1 MFVVTAFYR
10 FVTIESTVELRSQWL
25 ERCEQLG
32 LCGTILL
39 APEGINGTVGGSR
52 EAIDGLYD
60 IFESDPRF
68 RGIEYKESFSEKWPF
83 GRFKIRLKKEII
95 TMRRPEA
102 NPNVVVGKYV
112 EAKDW
117 NAVISDPEVVLVD
130 TRNDYEV
137 VVGTFKGA
145 IDPQTESFGEFPA
158 WVDANLSPDS
168 HPKVAMFCTGGIR
181 CEKATAYLLQ
191 KGFKEVY
198 HLKGGILKYLE
209 EVPQDQSLYEG
220 ECFVFDEREAVGHGL
235 EPRRAG
241 LDERVVPNEV
251 KRLQKRGDRK

>member
-60 IFESDPRF
+60 LFESDPRF

-117 NAVISDPEVVLVD
+117 NAVISDPDVVLVD

-137 VVGTFKGA
+137 EVGTFKGA

>member
-1 MFVVTAFYR
+1 MFVVTAFYK
-10 FVTIESTVELRSQWL
+10 FVTIESTKEVREEWL
-25 ERCEQLG
+25 EACEALG

-60 IFESDPRF
+60 LFRKDPRF
-68 RGIEYKESFSEKWPF
+68 SDIEHKESYSEKWPF

-95 TMRRPEA
+95 TMRQPQA
-102 NPNVVVGKYV
+102 NPNIAVGTYV
-112 EAKDW
+112 HPQDW
-117 NAVISDPEVVLVD
+117 NSVISAPDVVLVD

-137 VVGTFKGA
+137 EVGTFKGA
-145 IDPQTESFGEFPA
+145 LDPKTETFGEFPA
-158 WVDANLSPDS
+158 WVDANLSPDQ

-209 EVPQDQSLYEG
+209 EVPKDESLYEG

-241 LDERVVPNEV
+241 LDERVVPNEI
-251 KRLQKRGDRK
+251 KRLQKRADRK